1 MQSDITPSRQATGL
15 TILSKS
21 VILREQDK
29 IAVIKRIAHLLDRLG
44 KLFMVPGFTEEH
56 AVILA
61 EWVYDNYQFE
71 RLEAVEV
78 CLQNPPQTLD
88 EHGRVENN
96 WRLTPDRIQKWMA
109 LQLEKESIAREK
121 EHAKFKEQHK
131 EELSNVDYNSFKLR
145 LEKGEA
151 LKDPK
156 PDNPFTAPDY
166 MEYKAKRAAQE
177 ILKKGKPQPEADATD

>member
-1 MQSDITPSRQATGL
+1 
-15 TILSKS
+15 
-21 VILREQDK
+21 
-29 IAVIKRIAHLLDRLG
+29 
-44 KLFMVPGFTEEH
+44 MVPGFTEEH

-71 RLEAVEV
+71 CLEAVEV

-109 LQLEKESIAREK
+109 IQLEKEAIAREK

-131 EELSNVDYNSFKLR
+131 EELSVVDYASFNKR
-145 LEKGEA
+145 LYEGKA
-151 LKDPK
+151 LQDPVK
-156 PDNPFTAPDY
+156 QTGFENPEYLA
-166 MEYKAKRAAQE
+166 YKAERMRKQALQN
-177 ILKKGKPQPEADATD
+177 PPDATN